1 MFQKVVLLL
10 SLLVIFSIPQI
21 YALTTENHVAIVQ
34 WEQASYPAKNTK
46 AKIIVDEPDM
56 NKFPQSIDRFD
67 IRVFSD
73 SDSKGITLRVTETS
87 VNSGIFETIVILTTD
102 PSKENRLHTVD
113 GDTITAKYVDTT
125 LPKDHA
131 EKELEITGT
140 AFSGSTGPPLERV
153 LATDLRLYNTK
164 GNRITELA
172 IDQQVEIIADLRSSE
187 DRPQKFAYLAQI
199 TNEKNETILLSWIDG
214 ILDPLQAL
222 SPSISWIPNKPSQ
235 YMATV
240 FVWESMENPTALSP
254 PLSIDLKVI
263 PKQFDGKEFINEKF
277 VKITLLDYKYSYT
290 TKEHI
295 NFGVKLE
302 GYYDAVY
309 PPKISVRDGS
319 GKTVWDNTDFV
330 RDIHFER
337 TNPVNFSE
345 RYDMNNIGGPIH
357 LKGGKYTLNVKFE
370 DWNIQRDLFVR

>member
-102 PSKENRLHTVD
+102 PSKENRLRTVD

-153 LATDLRLYNTK
+153 PATDLRLYNTK
-164 GNRITELA
+164 GNQITELA
-172 IDQQVEIIADLRSSE
+172 IDQQVEIITDLRSSE

-199 TNEKNETILLSWIDG
+199 TNEKNETVLLSWIDG

-222 SPSISWIPNKPSQ
+222 SPSISWIPNRPGQ

-240 FVWESMENPTALSP
+240 FVWESVENPTALSP

-263 PKQFDGKEFINEKF
+263 PKPFDAEEFAHESF
-277 VKITLLDYKYSYT
+277 VKINLIDYYYSYSS
-290 TKEHI
+290 KKPIE
-295 NFGVKLE
+295 FGVNLKGSGFGLH
-302 GYYDAVY
+302 
-309 PPKISVRDGS
+309 PPKIIIKDHNNKVFWS
-319 GKTVWDNTDFV
+319 NTKFIEKITPEATKDYFD
-330 RDIHFER
+330 RNYSIE
-337 TNPVNFSE
+337 E
-345 RYDMNNIGGPIH
+345 LGGP
-357 LKGGKYTLNVKFE
+357 LKLPIGKYVLTVKFG
-370 DWNIQRDLFVR
+370 NSQIQKDLTVE